1 MRGCSRSE
9 ARPPERLSKGEAS
22 NAAMNGRTAIL
33 KAVLSALHYSGA
45 DSVIAPLTRGIG
57 AIFMLHHV
65 RPEHPS
71 AFEPNRILKV
81 TPQFLEEVIR
91 QVRASGFEIVSL
103 DEAHFRMI
111 EGDYG
116 SPFVCF
122 TFDDGYRD
130 NLEYAYPIF
139 KRHNLPFAI
148 YVPTDYTDGRGHLWW
163 LALEKVIVNV
173 TSLSVKIDGVQRR
186 LRCRTP
192 AEKNATF
199 HTIYWWLRG
208 IDEASA
214 RAFVS
219 ELCRDADFDQESL
232 CPELMMNWDEIR
244 QMAADPLVTIGAH
257 TRRHYALAKLT
268 LTEART
274 EIAESVR
281 RIERELGK
289 PCRHF
294 SYPYG
299 DEASADAREF
309 ALVKE
314 LGLKTGVTTR
324 KGLIHPRHAQE
335 LSALPRVSLNGDY
348 QKSRYVK
355 VLLSGAPFALF
366 NVVQR
371 TSSRTSPAT

>member
-1 MRGCSRSE
+1 MSR
-9 ARPPERLSKGEAS
+9 
-22 NAAMNGRTAIL
+22 RTTFL
-33 KAVLSALHYSGA
+33 KAVLSTLHYTGV
-45 DSVIAPLTRGIG
+45 DSMMAPLTRGIG

-65 RPEHPS
+65 RPEHPGS
-71 AFEPNRILKV
+71 FEPNRILKV

-103 DEAHFRMI
+103 DEAHFRLI

-139 KRHNLPFAI
+139 KRHELPFAV
-148 YVPTDYTDGRGHLWW
+148 YVPTDYCDGHGDLWW
-163 LALEKVIVNV
+163 LALEKVIVKLNALNV
-173 TSLSVKIDGVQRR
+173 RIDGQQRR
-186 LRCRTP
+186 LRCGTP
-192 AEKNATF
+192 AEKDAAF
-199 HTIYWWLRG
+199 HTVYWWLRG
-208 IDEASA
+208 IDEGSA
-214 RAFVS
+214 RAFVR
-219 ELCRDADFDQESL
+219 ELCADADFDPDAL
-232 CPELMMNWDEIR
+232 CADLMMNWDEVR
-244 QMAADPLVTIGAH
+244 QLAADPLVTIGAH

-268 LTEART
+268 LAEARA

-281 RIERELGK
+281 RIEREIGK

-299 DEASADAREF
+299 DEASAGPREF

-324 KGLIHPRHAQE
+324 KGLIHPRHAEE
-335 LSALPRVSLNGDY
+335 LAALPRVSLNGDY

-355 VLLSGAPFALF
+355 VLLSGAPFAFF
-366 NVVQR
+366 NIVQKAA
-371 TSSRTSPAT
+371 SPVS

>member
-1 MRGCSRSE
+1 VANR
-9 ARPPERLSKGEAS
+9 
-22 NAAMNGRTAIL
+22 RTALL
-33 KAVLSALHYSGA
+33 KMVLSALHYSGA
-45 DSVIAPLTRGIG
+45 DSAMAPLTRGIG

-91 QVRASGFEIVSL
+91 QVRADGFEIISL
-103 DEAHFRMI
+103 DEAHFRLI

-116 SPFVCF
+116 RPFVCF

-139 KRHNLPFAI
+139 MRHNLPFAV
-148 YVPTDYTDGRGHLWW
+148 YVPTDYVDWRGDLWW
-163 LALEKVIVNV
+163 LALEKVIVKV
-173 TSLSVKIDGVQRR
+173 KALSVRIDGVQRR
-186 LRCRTP
+186 LRCGTP
-192 AEKNATF
+192 SEKDAAF
-199 HTIYWWLRG
+199 DTIYWWLRE

-214 RAFVS
+214 RAFVR
-219 ELCRDADFDQESL
+219 ELARDADLDVDGL
-232 CPELMMNWDEIR
+232 CAELVMNWDEIS
-244 QMAADPLVTIGAH
+244 QLAADPLVTIGAH
-257 TRRHYALAKLT
+257 TRRHYALGKLT

-274 EIAESVR
+274 EMAESVR

-299 DEASADAREF
+299 DQASAGPREF
-309 ALVKE
+309 ALARE

-324 KGLIHPRHAQE
+324 KGLIHAKHANE
-335 LSALPRVSLNGDY
+335 LLALPRVSLNGDY

-371 TSSRTSPAT
+371 ASSGTSPVT

>member
-1 MRGCSRSE
+1 
-9 ARPPERLSKGEAS
+9 
-22 NAAMNGRTAIL
+22 MNGRTALL
-33 KAVLSALHYSGA
+33 KVVLSALHYSGA
-45 DSVIAPLTRGIG
+45 DSAMAPLTRGIG
-57 AIFMLHHV
+57 AVFMLHHV

-71 AFEPNRILKV
+71 PFEPNRILKV

-91 QVRASGFEIVSL
+91 QVRNDGFEIISL

-148 YVPTDYTDGRGHLWW
+148 YVPTDYADGRGDLWW
-163 LALEKVIVNV
+163 LALEKVIDRVKA
-173 TSLSVKIDGVQRR
+173 LSVKIDGAQRR
-186 LRCRTP
+186 LRCGT
-192 AEKNATF
+192 ASEKDATF
-199 HTIYWWLRG
+199 DTIYWWLRG

-214 RAFVS
+214 RAFVRD
-219 ELCRDADFDQESL
+219 LCRDADFDQDGL
-232 CPELMMNWDEIR
+232 CPELTMNWDEIR
-244 QMAADPLVTIGAH
+244 HLAADPIVTIGAH

-268 LTEART
+268 LAEART

-281 RIERELGK
+281 RIEREIGK

-299 DEASADAREF
+299 DEASAGPREF
-309 ALVKE
+309 ALARE
-314 LGLKTGVTTR
+314 LGMKTGVTTR
-324 KGLIHPRHAQE
+324 KGLIHPRHAQQ
-335 LSALPRVSLNGDY
+335 LLALPRVSLNGDY
-348 QKSRYVK
+348 QKPRYVK

-371 TSSRTSPAT
+371 ASNTASPAT